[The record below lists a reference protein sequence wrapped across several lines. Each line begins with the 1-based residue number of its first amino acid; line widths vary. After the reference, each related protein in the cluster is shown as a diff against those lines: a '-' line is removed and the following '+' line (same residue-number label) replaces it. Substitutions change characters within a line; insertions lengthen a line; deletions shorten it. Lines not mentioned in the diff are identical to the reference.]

1 MSRAR
6 GYGTDAIVLRTVE
19 FAETSQVVHL
29 ATPDHG
35 LVAALA
41 KGSHSPRGAFQGG
54 VPLGVLGYAELSSR
68 RGELELLRSFTV
80 TDGLRG
86 LRDDLERYAAGSR
99 VLALLRD
106 LERPALAAPALFLAG
121 ASALKAIAAS
131 PPASAE
137 TWEIV
142 FEARA
147 LAACGH
153 RPHLSTCVACGED
166 LSSTS
171 LFSAQAGGTVHARC
185 DPGGPTLRL
194 DGEALSALRRLYTA
208 RLPELAAE
216 PPSPRALR
224 AVRAVHDLF
233 LPWVLGR
240 TVPAPRTSRSRS

>member
-6 GYGTDAIVLRTVE
+6 GYATDAIVLRTVD

-29 ATPDHG
+29 ATPEHG

-41 KGSHSPRGAFQGG
+41 KGSHSPRSAFQGG
-54 VPLGVLGYAELSSR
+54 VPLGVLGRAELSPR

-80 TDGLRG
+80 TDGLKG
-86 LRDDLERYAAGSR
+86 LRDDLERFAAGSR

-106 LERPALAAPALFLAG
+106 LERPSLPAPALFLAG
-121 ASALKAIAAS
+121 SFALKAIATS
-131 PPASAE
+131 PPTSAA

-153 RPHLSTCVACGED
+153 RPHLASCVACGEE
-166 LSSTS
+166 LSAVS

-185 DPGGPTLRL
+185 DPGGPRLRV
-194 DGEALSALRRLYTA
+194 DAEALAALRRLYSA
-208 RLPELAAE
+208 RLPELVAE

-224 AVRAVHDLF
+224 AVRAAHDLF

-240 TVPAPRTSRSRS
+240 EVPAPRASPA